1 MQTKNRPR
9 PEKSPP
15 AGGWLVPGLSVA
27 LGVLLAVPVALRGDL
42 GLAAALLAVMV
53 GYAVVLVVLSR
64 RFEAAD
70 LLRGAAVDE
79 RQHSVHVRA
88 ASFCGYAM
96 ATAAVGGFGYGVLTD
111 HPATTAF
118 ALLCFVGGV
127 SYIAAMV
134 YHAVRG

>member
-1 MQTKNRPR
+1 LWRARSNGPGRRASMRPRNRPR
-9 PEKSPP
+9 PGKSPP

-79 RQHSVHVRA
+79 HQHSVHVRA

-96 ATAAVGGFGYGVLTD
+96 ATRSEEHTSELQSRENLVCR
-111 HPATTAF
+111 
-118 ALLCFVGGV
+118 LLLEKKNKT
-127 SYIAAMV
+127 
-134 YHAVRG
+134 